1 MKHYANPITGRH
13 KPSPLKAD
21 ANLIM
26 GEGAMRAAGAVK
38 PIAYSSTEQAAEPVA
53 ADVAAEPVDEPA
65 KSTPP
70 ARGKSTVFTEKEA
83 KVAEEA
89 SLNFMQKDPGV
100 QD

>member
-38 PIAYSSTEQAAEPVA
+38 PIAYSSTEQAAEPV
-53 ADVAAEPVDEPA
+53 DEPA
-65 KSTPP
+65 AP
-70 ARGKSTVFTEKEA
+70 GKPEGVFEEPIELEA
-83 KVAEEA
+83 KELLTVPVA
-89 SLNFMQKDPGV
+89 SDKIKRTIVNPLLNN
-100 QD
+100 

>member
-26 GEGAMRAAGAVK
+26 SEGAMRAAGAVK

-53 ADVAAEPVDEPA
+53 ADVAAEAPVPPKVDLSSLETELEKPGMEEIDGLDEKIQLLP
-65 KSTPP
+65 K
-70 ARGKSTVFTEKEA
+70 
-83 KVAEEA
+83 
-89 SLNFMQKDPGV
+89 
-100 QD
+100 